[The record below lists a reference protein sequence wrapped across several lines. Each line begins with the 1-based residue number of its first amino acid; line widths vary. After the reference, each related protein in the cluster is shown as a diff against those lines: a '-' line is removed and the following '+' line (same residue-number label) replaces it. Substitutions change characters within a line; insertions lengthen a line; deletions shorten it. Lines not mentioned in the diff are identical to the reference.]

1 MPSWIRIRRLLCL
14 AILVSGC
21 YTQPVGSSTQPI
33 KILTLDWT
41 SQVVASHIVGLLL
54 QRLGY
59 PVSYLAEDADS
70 QWFLLSSGQA
80 DLQVEVW
87 EGSMAS
93 KMNELTR
100 RGLVV
105 DAGTHTALTR
115 EEWWYPKY
123 AKAACPGLPDWTAL
137 KACAAQ
143 FSDGSNELGVYYTG
157 PWEKPDR
164 ARIRALGLPFRVVEL
179 ADAAA
184 LRGVLEDAAR
194 HTRPVVLF
202 NWTPNWVES
211 VYPGEFVEFP
221 AYAEACET
229 DLIDEQHSVQ
239 VAASIGV
246 ALFPADD
253 VDADTLLRHA
263 DQAMYAAKEA
273 GRGRYSIF
281 DAEQGRRTRDR
292 KNRMS
297 RIEAGLR
304 RNEFKLF
311 FQPKVNMRL
320 RTVVGAEALIRWHD
334 PERGILP
341 PSEFLPL
348 VERHELAI
356 ALDDWVIGEAVR
368 LQAGWLAQ
376 GVRLNVGVN
385 VSGRY
390 LLKGGLAESVRRAL
404 SAYPAVD
411 AAMLELEVLES
422 SALDDLG
429 AVARSIEQCRRIGL
443 SVALDDFGTGYSSL
457 THLRRLPADI
467 LKIDRSFVGEML
479 TDTGGHAIVEGV
491 IGLSRAFQ
499 RQVIAEG
506 VESEAHVARLL
517 ELGCE
522 LGQGYG
528 IARPMPA
535 EAVLGWIRSQQY
547 ASATAIH

>member
-229 DLIDEQHSVQ
+229 DPEWGINRRLAWDCGNPKDGWLKKAVSRTFPETWPCGFALVRAIDFSNADIATAAALVEVQ
-239 VAASIGV
+239 GYSAPEAA
-246 ALFPADD
+246 AHWL
-253 VDADTLLRHA
+253 DAH
-263 DQAMYAAKEA
+263 
-273 GRGRYSIF
+273 
-281 DAEQGRRTRDR
+281 
-292 KNRMS
+292 
-297 RIEAGLR
+297 
-304 RNEFKLF
+304 
-311 FQPKVNMRL
+311 QPKSS
-320 RTVVGAEALIRWHD
+320 AWIE
-334 PERGILP
+334 
-341 PSEFLPL
+341 
-348 VERHELAI
+348 
-356 ALDDWVIGEAVR
+356 
-368 LQAGWLAQ
+368 QAGCT
-376 GVRLNVGVN
+376 
-385 VSGRY
+385 
-390 LLKGGLAESVRRAL
+390 
-404 SAYPAVD
+404 
-411 AAMLELEVLES
+411 AA
-422 SALDDLG
+422 G
-429 AVARSIEQCRRIGL
+429 AR
-443 SVALDDFGTGYSSL
+443 
-457 THLRRLPADI
+457 
-467 LKIDRSFVGEML
+467 
-479 TDTGGHAIVEGV
+479 
-491 IGLSRAFQ
+491 
-499 RQVIAEG
+499 
-506 VESEAHVARLL
+506 
-517 ELGCE
+517 
-522 LGQGYG
+522 
-528 IARPMPA
+528 
-535 EAVLGWIRSQQY
+535 
-547 ASATAIH
+547 